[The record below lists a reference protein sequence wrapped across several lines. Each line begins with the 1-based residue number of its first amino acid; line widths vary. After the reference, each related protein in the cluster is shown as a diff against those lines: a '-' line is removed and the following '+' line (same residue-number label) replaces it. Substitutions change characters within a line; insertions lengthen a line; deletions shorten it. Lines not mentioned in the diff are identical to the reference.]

1 MKYLLTGMAVCC
13 LVLTASAQHIFK
25 ARIIDS
31 ETKEALAGATIEW
44 MQKKQSKLADQN
56 GQVQFGQVSAGIQ
69 QFTISFTGYQ
79 EKLLNLTFPLSDTG
93 FIDIELEPE
102 EEEMEEEVVVTAT
115 RISRTISAIPTR
127 VEVIS
132 GEELGEKA
140 NMKPG
145 DIRMLLTES
154 TGIQT
159 QQTSATSY
167 NASIRIQGLDGRY
180 TQLLRDGYPMYA
192 GFAGGL
198 SILQIAPLDLKQVE
212 VIKGSA
218 STLYGGGAIAGLV
231 NLVSKTPTDKR
242 ELSFLANGT
251 SAGGLDLSGF
261 YSERYGKTGLTVF
274 ASRNSGRAYD
284 PADIGLTAIPEFER
298 YTLNPRLF
306 LYGKKTT
313 ADIGLTYITENRLGG
328 SMSYIKDNSPGFYE
342 RNNTDRFITQLGI
355 AHKIKDGLTLQFK
368 NSFSYFDRAIAVPGY
383 AFDAVQQ
390 SSFSELTL
398 TKKGAKADWVAGLNL
413 LTEDLNEKS
422 NPAEG
427 KRNYHYNTVGLFIQN
442 AWNISDQLILES
454 GLRAD
459 YVNEFGLELLPRVS
473 AMYRINPK
481 LTTRLGGGFGYKT
494 PSIFTEEAE
503 RIQFQRI
510 LPLNTA
516 LFRNERS
523 IGVNWDLNYTTSIG
537 ALGVTLNHLFFYTRL
552 RDPLVLVPTAN
563 AGFEFDQANGHLDTR
578 GTETNLRLVYGDFKL
593 FVGYTYTDANTHYG
607 QDKNWMPL
615 TARHRINNVL
625 MYEVEEKWKIGL
637 EAYHFSKQY
646 LNDGNYGKP
655 YWMLGFMVEK
665 VWEKLSVYINFEN
678 FTDTR
683 QTKFDTIFTGNINQP
698 NFRDIYAPVDGFAL
712 NGGIKLRL

>member
-1 MKYLLTGMAVCC
+1 MAICC

-25 ARIIDS
+25 ARITDNK
-31 ETKEALAGATIEW
+31 TKEALPGATIEW
-44 MQKKQSKLADQN
+44 MQQKQAKQADQN
-56 GQVQFGQVSAGIQ
+56 GQVQFEELPAGTQ

-79 EKLLNLTFPLSDTG
+79 EKELSLTFPLPDTG
-93 FIDIELEPE
+93 YIIIEMELE

-231 NLVSKTPTDKR
+231 NLVSKTPTDTR

-251 SAGGLDLSGF
+251 SAAGLDLSGF

-274 ASRNSGRAYD
+274 ASRNTGRAYD
-284 PADIGLTAIPEFER
+284 PADIGLTAIPQFER
-298 YTLNPRLF
+298 YTINPRLF
-306 LYGKKTT
+306 IYGKKTT

-328 SMSYIKDNSPGFYE
+328 SMSYIKDNGAGFYE

-368 NSFSYFDRAIAVPGY
+368 NSFSYFDRVIAVPGY
-383 AFDAVQQ
+383 EFDAVQQ

-398 TKKGAKADWVAGLNL
+398 TKKGIKADWVAGLNV

-422 NPAEG
+422 NPADG
-427 KRNYHYNTVGLFIQN
+427 KRNYHYNTIGLFLQN
-442 AWNISDQLILES
+442 AWNITDELILES

-459 YVNEFGLELLPRVS
+459 YVNEFGPELLPRVS
-473 AMYRINPK
+473 AMYRIHPK

-494 PSIFTEEAE
+494 PSIFTEDAE
-503 RIQFQRI
+503 RIQFQKI
-510 LPLNTA
+510 SPLNTA
-516 LFRNERS
+516 LFKNERS
-523 IGVNWDLNYTTSIG
+523 IGFNWDFNYTASIG
-537 ALGVTLNHLFFYTRL
+537 ALGLTLNQLFFYTRL
-552 RDPLVLVPTAN
+552 RDPLVLVPDAT
-563 AGFEFDQANGHLDTR
+563 AGFEFKQANGHLDTR

-607 QDKNWMPL
+607 PDKNWMPL

-655 YWMLGFMVEK
+655 YWMMGFMVEK
-665 VWEKLSVYINFEN
+665 IWEKLSVYINFEN

-683 QTKFDTIFTGNINQP
+683 QTRFDTIYTGNINQP
-698 NFRDIYAPVDGFAL
+698 NFRDIYAPVDGFVI
-712 NGGIKLRL
+712 NGGIKIRL